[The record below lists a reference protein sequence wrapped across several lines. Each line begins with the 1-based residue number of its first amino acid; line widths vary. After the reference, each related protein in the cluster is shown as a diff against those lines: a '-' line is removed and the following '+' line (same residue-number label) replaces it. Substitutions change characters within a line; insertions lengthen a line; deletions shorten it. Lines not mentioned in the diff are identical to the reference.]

1 MTIIKFAP
9 AVCLQLLAHVMNI
22 VNVPGLEKL
31 RTEMGEW
38 ILSKEIRSCKFHTT
52 RNLNTF

>member
-52 RNLNTF
+52 RNFNTV